1 MERSERLELISTLVD
16 AEKSDDEIK
25 GYFKDTL
32 NLELSESTLYR
43 DIKEVRKNQPAST
56 PEDSEEDQ
64 EPTSGEEEQP
74 SPGDE
79 DDQDEEDSEEE
90 DQEPTEDEKKAE
102 EEATIKGLIEAIKE
116 DRAEDI
122 LESAQEELDPINFV
136 NFKRLLN
143 IAKGRVELEVSKMK
157 AQEAKKDRAK
167 FISDLDKNVGPAI
180 KSIEKAQSEIQ
191 KAIKFK
197 RKNGKNV
204 RALVGIHKVLNR
216 QIKTLGRQVN
226 G

>member
-43 DIKEVRKNQPAST
+43 DIKEVRKNQSAST
-56 PEDSEEDQ
+56 PEDPVETPDPS
-64 EPTSGEEEQP
+64 SSEEEQP
-74 SPGDE
+74 NPDDE
-79 DDQDEEDSEEE
+79 EDQDEEDSEE
-90 DQEPTEDEKKAE
+90 DKEPSEDEKKAE

-116 DRAEDI
+116 DREEEL
-122 LESAQEELDPINFV
+122 LESAQKELQPINFV